1 MKIAA
6 CIGQMLCVLFL
17 GACGGGGGDGSDDTA
32 TAPSDQLQDPATLE
46 GQWVSGV
53 CTVRSDGQS
62 SVAGVY
68 VISKLSSTKIG
79 WNSGSM
85 TYSTQDC
92 TGTGA
97 LSELTSNLGS
107 VEFSSTQILGTHQY
121 YRGIYSPS
129 NGTAK
134 PMIWAL
140 PTAKKLCVLTDS
152 EATVFPTAQSVKDYV
167 DVLAPTICYYKNED

>member
-1 MKIAA
+1 MKIAVS
-6 CIGQMLCVLFL
+6 IGHVLCVFFL
-17 GACGGGGGDGSDDTA
+17 GACGGGGDDGSNDTA
-32 TAPSDQLQDPATLE
+32 AGPADQLQDVATLE

-68 VISKLSSTKIG
+68 VITKLSSTKIG

-121 YRGIYSPS
+121 YRGTYSPS
-129 NGTAK
+129 NGAAK

-140 PTAKKLCVLTDS
+140 PTAKKLCILTDS
-152 EATVFPTAQSVKDYV
+152 EPSVFPTAQSVKDYV
-167 DVLAPTICYYKNED
+167 DVLATSICYYKN